1 MATTSPKVVS
11 EITEKI
17 EIYRQVVETL
27 LLVQGENNRME
38 GSEDDV
44 GKKNP

>member
-1 MATTSPKVVS
+1 MK
-11 EITEKI
+11 ITENI

-27 LLVQGENNRME
+27 SLLQGENEDLKN
-38 GSEDDV
+38 GCEDDV